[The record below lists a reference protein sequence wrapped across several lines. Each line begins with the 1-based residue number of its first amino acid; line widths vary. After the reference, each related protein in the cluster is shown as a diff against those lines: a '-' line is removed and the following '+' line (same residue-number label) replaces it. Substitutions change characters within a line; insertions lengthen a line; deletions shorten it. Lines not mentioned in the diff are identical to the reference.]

1 MLIDTKVTEYP
12 VTKAWE
18 KGNEELKNGNRDE
31 ARDYFD
37 LGIAYVA
44 QLSMDEGLG
53 DRDKIEGKTRKL
65 WLTRFWKVGLGNNDL
80 LL

>member
-18 KGNEELKNGNRDE
+18 KGNEELKNGNRD
-31 ARDYFD
+31 DYFD

-65 WLTRFWKVGLGNNDL
+65 WLTRFWRVGLENNNL

>member
-18 KGNEELKNGNRDE
+18 KGNESLKNGNRDE

-44 QLSMDEGLG
+44 QLSMDEDLG
-53 DRDKIEGKTRKL
+53 DKDKIEGKTRKL
-65 WLTRFWKVGLGNNDL
+65 WLTRFWRVGLGNNDL